1 MDQVRKLFPVLYDVR
16 VLAQLVTTRYS
27 GGLKKL
33 ADQLCI
39 ERIGQ
44 EHFAGSDA
52 LVTFDCFRK
61 IVKQCAEE
69 GILVRMG
76 LLSGAEEVEMAT
88 VCSLPLSFS
97 AISLFEVKPDDFQHQ
112 GLRIHDTLRCN
123 FNVVGVQV
131 TAILY
136 YHR

>member
-1 MDQVRKLFPVLYDVR
+1 
-16 VLAQLVTTRYS
+16 
-27 GGLKKL
+27 LKKL

-39 ERIGQ
+39 KRIGQ

-52 LVTFDCFRK
+52 LATFECFLK
-61 IVKQCAEE
+61 LVEQYVGE
-69 GILVRMG
+69 GISVIMG

-112 GLRIHDTLRCN
+112 GLRIQIH
-123 FNVVGVQV
+123 
-131 TAILY
+131 
-136 YHR
+136 